1 MKAKIKKALTDKD
14 FSELIKGS
22 GISFFLR
29 FGGLAV
35 GYLLTLVIANLF
47 GAKGLGDYVLAIT
60 VLRLF
65 TLLAKAGLDTT
76 SIRFIASFAT
86 KDKWTSIFI
95 FRKQVVTILSFTS
108 IIASLLMYF
117 LAIPIA
123 DLINANPHFIQLNAF
138 FVLPMVFFMLH
149 YQSLRGLKRIAE
161 FSFFYRVSQALISV
175 IVIIILYQCIPF
187 VYEIP
192 PLSVILPNGYSVGL
206 DTTESVPI
214 YAYLVSVLIV
224 SFLSF
229 LSFRYWLKN
238 RSDGKESAEKEIM
251 SYSTLLKISI
261 PLMFAQS
268 VQFIM
273 AWTDKLMLGAIDT
286 SSVILQNSEDAG
298 IILTNS
304 QSVGVYHTA
313 FKLSM
318 FAAIALMSINSI
330 ASPKFAEM
338 FGKNDMEGLKK
349 VVHQSTKLIFWT
361 SVPLVTIFFIFPE
374 FFLGLFG
381 EEFKIGV
388 TAFIL
393 LSCGRLISSFSGSV
407 GNILQM
413 TGNQNIYAL
422 VLFFGAILN
431 IVLNLILIPEY
442 GINGAAIAS
451 MSSLI
456 VWNLSMVLVVKKKFG
471 FYTFY
476 IPFIKR

>member
-1 MKAKIKKALTDKD
+1 MKKRFQKALQDKD
-14 FSELIKGS
+14 FAELFKGG
-22 GISFFLR
+22 GISFILR

-35 GYLLTLVIANLF
+35 GFLLTWIIAKYF
-47 GAKGLGDYVLAIT
+47 KAEGLGDFVLTIT

-65 TLLAKAGLDTT
+65 TLLAKIGLDTT
-76 SIRFIASFAT
+76 SIRFIASFAS
-86 KDKWTSIFI
+86 KEKWTSIFS
-95 FRKQVVTILSFTS
+95 FRKQVVTILSITS
-108 IIASLLMYF
+108 VIASLLMYF
-117 LAIPIA
+117 LANPIA
-123 DLINANPHFIQLNAF
+123 DLINANAGYIEINAF
-138 FVLPMVFFMLH
+138 FVLPMAFFMLH
-149 YQSLRGLKRIAE
+149 YQSLRGLKRIVE
-161 FSFFYRVSQALISV
+161 FSFFYRMSQALFSVIS
-175 IVIIILYQCIPF
+175 IVIIYQF
-187 VYEIP
+187 TQDSE
-192 PLSVILPNGYSVGL
+192 
-206 DTTESVPI
+206 VPV

-224 SFLSF
+224 SILSF

-286 SSVILQNSEDAG
+286 PNVVNG
-298 IILTNS
+298 ITTNIEE
-304 QSVGVYHTA
+304 VGVYYTA

-318 FAAIALMSINSI
+318 FAAVALMAINSI

-338 FGKNDMEGLKK
+338 FAKNDMEGLKK
-349 VVHQSTKLIFWT
+349 VIHQSTKMIFW
-361 SVPLVTIFFIFPE
+361 SSAPLVIIFFIFPE

-388 TAFIL
+388 TAFIF

-413 TGNQNIYAL
+413 TGNQNIYAKIL
-422 VLFFGAILN
+422 LFGAILN
-431 IVLNLILIPEY
+431 VLLNLILIPRY

-456 VWNLSMVLVVKKKFG
+456 VWNLSMVLVIKKKFG

-476 IPFIKR
+476 IPFVKR

>member
-14 FSELIKGS
+14 FSELLKGS

-76 SIRFIASFAT
+76 SIRFIASFAS
-86 KDKWTSIFI
+86 KDKWTSIFSL
-95 FRKQVVTILSFTS
+95 RKQVITILSFTS
-108 IIASLLMYF
+108 VFASVLMYF

-123 DLINANPHFIQLNAF
+123 DLINAKSEYIELNAF
-138 FVLPMVFFMLH
+138 FVLPMAFFMLH

-161 FSFFYRVSQALISV
+161 FSFFYRMSQALFSVIS
-175 IVIIILYQCIPF
+175 IVIIYQF
-187 VYEIP
+187 TQDSE
-192 PLSVILPNGYSVGL
+192 
-206 DTTESVPI
+206 VPV
-214 YAYLVSVLIV
+214 YAYLVSVIIV

-229 LSFRYWLKN
+229 LSFRFWLKN
-238 RSDGKESAEKEIM
+238 RSNGKESAEKEIM

-273 AWTDKLMLGAIDT
+273 AWTDKLMLGAMT
-286 SSVILQNSEDAG
+286 TPEDVG
-298 IILTNS
+298 I
-304 QSVGVYHTA
+304 YHTA

-318 FAAIALMSINSI
+318 FAAVALMSINSI

-349 VVHQSTKLIFWT
+349 VVHQSTKMIFWT

-388 TAFIL
+388 TAFIF
-393 LSCGRLISSFSGSV
+393 LSCGRLVSSFSGSV

-422 VLFFGAILN
+422 ILFFGAILN
-431 IVLNLILIPEY
+431 IVLNLILIPKY
-442 GINGAAIAS
+442 DINGAAVAS

-456 VWNLSMVLVVKKKFG
+456 VWNLAMVFVVKKKFG

-476 IPFIKR
+476 NPFIKR

>member
-1 MKAKIKKALTDKD
+1 MKSKLNKALKDKD
-14 FSELIKGS
+14 FSELFKGS
-22 GISFFLR
+22 GISFILR

-35 GYLLTLVIANLF
+35 GYLLTLVIAHLF

-65 TLLAKAGLDTT
+65 TLLAKIGLDTT
-76 SIRFIASFAT
+76 SIRFIASFASQ
-86 KDKWTSIFI
+86 KKWTSIFH
-95 FRKQVVTILSFTS
+95 FRKQVVMILSFTS
-108 IIASLLMYF
+108 IISSLLMYF
-117 LAIPIA
+117 LANPIA
-123 DLINANPHFIQLNAF
+123 DLININYRYVEINAF
-138 FVLPMVFFMLH
+138 FVMPMAFFMLH

-161 FSFFYRVSQALISV
+161 FSFFYRMSQALFSVIS
-175 IVIIILYQCIPF
+175 IVIIYQF
-187 VYEIP
+187 TKGSE
-192 PLSVILPNGYSVGL
+192 
-206 DTTESVPI
+206 VPV
-214 YAYLVSVLIV
+214 YAYLVSVFIV
-224 SFLSF
+224 SLLSF

-238 RSDGKESAEKEIM
+238 RSDGKESAEQEIM

-286 SSVILQNSEDAG
+286 PNVILG
-298 IILTNS
+298 LTTNS
-304 QSVGVYHTA
+304 SEVGTYHVA

-318 FAAIALMSINSI
+318 FAAVALMAINSI

-338 FGKNDMEGLKK
+338 FGRNDIIGLKK
-349 VVHQSTKLIFWT
+349 VVHQSTKIIFWT
-361 SVPLVTIFFIFPE
+361 SLPLIAIFFVFPE
-374 FFLGLFG
+374 FFLSLFG

-388 TAFIL
+388 TAFIF
-393 LSCGRLISSFSGSV
+393 LSCGKLVSSFSGSV

-422 VLFFGAILN
+422 ILFFGAILN
-431 IVLNLILIPEY
+431 VLLNLILIPRY

-456 VWNLSMVLVVKKKFG
+456 TWNLSMVLAVRKKLG

-476 IPFIKR
+476 VPFFKR

>member
-1 MKAKIKKALTDKD
+1 MKTKIKKALKDKD
-14 FSELIKGS
+14 FSELVKG
-22 GISFFLR
+22 GGVSFFLR
-29 FGGLAV
+29 FGGLTV

-65 TLLAKAGLDTT
+65 TLLAKLGLDTT
-76 SIRFIASFAT
+76 SIRFIASFASQE
-86 KDKWTSIFI
+86 KWTSIFH

-108 IIASLLMYF
+108 VIASLIMYF
-117 LAIPIA
+117 LSEPIA
-123 DLINANPHFIQLNAF
+123 DLINTNARYIQLNAF
-138 FVLPMVFFMLH
+138 FVMPMAFFMLH

-161 FSFFYRVSQALISV
+161 FSFFYRMSQALFSVIS
-175 IVIIILYQCIPF
+175 IVIIYQF
-187 VYEIP
+187 
-192 PLSVILPNGYSVGL
+192 
-206 DTTESVPI
+206 TTDDEVPI
-214 YAYLVSVLIV
+214 YAYLVSVSIV

-229 LSFRYWLKN
+229 LSFRYWVKN
-238 RSDGKESAEKEIM
+238 RSDGKQSAEKEVR
-251 SYSTLLKISI
+251 SYSDILKISI

-273 AWTDKLMLGAIDT
+273 AWTDKLMLGNMT
-286 SSVILQNSEDAG
+286 TSEDVG
-298 IILTNS
+298 I
-304 QSVGVYHTA
+304 YHTA

-318 FAAIALMSINSI
+318 FAAVALMSINSI

-349 VVHQSTKLIFWT
+349 VVHQSTKMIFWT
-361 SVPLVTIFFIFPE
+361 SVPLVIIFFMFPE
-374 FFLGLFG
+374 FLLGLFG
-381 EEFKIGV
+381 QEFKIGV
-388 TAFIL
+388 TAFIF

-413 TGNQNIYAL
+413 TGNQNVYAKI
-422 VLFFGAILN
+422 LFIGAILN
-431 IVLNLILIPEY
+431 VTLNLILIPETSPLAVFNIV
-442 GINGAAIAS
+442 GINGAAFAS

-456 VWNLSMVLVVKKKFG
+456 IWNLSMVFVVKKKFG